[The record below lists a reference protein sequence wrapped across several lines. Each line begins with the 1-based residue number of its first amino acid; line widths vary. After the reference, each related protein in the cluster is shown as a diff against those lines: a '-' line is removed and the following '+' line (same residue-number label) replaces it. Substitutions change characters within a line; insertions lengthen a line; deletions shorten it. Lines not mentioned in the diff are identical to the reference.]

1 MLCVFVFF
9 VLFWLD
15 ESMLEALTSF
25 LNDKVCTNVR
35 ACVRACV
42 RVPTLVFPMNHND
55 GVQVLSS

>member
-1 MLCVFVFF
+1 MLCVFVFFVFF

-35 ACVRACV
+35 ACVRACAYV
-42 RVPTLVFPMNHND
+42 GFPD
-55 GVQVLSS
+55 ESQ